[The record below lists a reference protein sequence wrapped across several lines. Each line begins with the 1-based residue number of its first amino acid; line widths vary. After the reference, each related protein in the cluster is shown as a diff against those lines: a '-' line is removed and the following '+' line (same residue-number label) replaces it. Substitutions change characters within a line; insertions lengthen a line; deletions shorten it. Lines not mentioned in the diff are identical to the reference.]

1 MHAVA
6 PPARCPLGASSKG
19 MVAGLPGPSG
29 RRDGYATERTVSMPT
44 LEEQFEGYEDSVIL
58 GTMVAIWRC
67 VGLSRRSPAE
77 VASLLCDVALVYAV
91 MWLACLWASL

>member
-1 MHAVA
+1 
-6 PPARCPLGASSKG
+6 
-19 MVAGLPGPSG
+19 
-29 RRDGYATERTVSMPT
+29 MPT

>member
-1 MHAVA
+1 
-6 PPARCPLGASSKG
+6 
-19 MVAGLPGPSG
+19 
-29 RRDGYATERTVSMPT
+29 MPT

-91 MWLACLWASL
+91 MWLAFLWASL